1 MKKFKRRGVFYV
13 YILKCQKGTYYT
25 GYTNNLKNRIKLHE
39 KGLGAKYLRGKSP
52 LKLVYIKQYKYYK
65 NAINAERD
73 IKKLSRR
80 QKEELV
86 KGIKNKI
93 DKTKK

>member
-25 GYTNNLKNRIKLHE
+25 GYTHNLKNRIKLHE
-39 KGLGAKYLRGKSP
+39 KGLGAKYLRGKSL

-65 NAINAERD
+65 SAINAEQD
-73 IKKLSRR
+73 IKNLIRR
-80 QKEELV
+80 QKEDLV
-86 KGIKNKI
+86 KAYEKQN
-93 DKTKK
+93 